1 MSIESIVLGGGCFWC
16 FEAIF
21 QKVKGVTSVV
31 SGYTGGQ
38 TLNPNYQEVCSGQ
51 SGHAEVVRIEFD
63 NEVTTLNNILEV
75 FWRGHDPTTLNR
87 QGNDSGTQYRSCIF
101 WTDQSQVDVI
111 HKSISDVARIYHKEA
126 ITTTIEPL
134 GEFYSAED
142 YHQNY
147 FNSNQMQPYCFMVIR
162 PKLNKLNDLLEKKL

>member
-21 QKVKGVTSVV
+21 QKVKGVTNVE

-38 TLNPNYQEVCSGQ
+38 SVNPTYEQVCSGQ

-63 NEVTTLNNILEV
+63 NEVTNLSNILEV

-101 WTDQSQVDVI
+101 WTDKSQVDII
-111 HKSISDVARIYHKEA
+111 HQSITDVAKVYHKDL

-134 GEFYSAED
+134 GVFYKGEG

-147 FNSNQMQPYCFMVIR
+147 FNSNQMNPYCFMVIR
-162 PKLNKLNDLLEKKL
+162 PKLNKLGELLEK